1 MDGRINFRKY
11 CVVSIWFGCNNNCRI
26 CMLSKVRYTLPGI
39 GYDEF
44 KRVMV
49 HLMRDIRYE
58 NLILSGA
65 EVTTFGELEKYAGF
79 AASLGCFNKI
89 QIQTNGRRL
98 SERGYLE
105 RLVRCGIN
113 EFFVSIHGFEQ
124 THDAATGVRGAFRQT
139 LQGLHNLSGLK
150 GVNVISNTVLTR
162 DNLPEMA
169 KFIGFLAK
177 LSVSEIHMWNYFPM
191 GSESKEELI
200 VSMDE
205 ACRLLP
211 ELQGIT
217 QSNGKPL
224 VMKSF
229 PLCLPAK
236 APVYLDSVFPE
247 TVLPD
252 RFWKE
257 FVKCGFGQCVHR
269 QENNC
274 QSREC
279 WGLSGPYL
287 RKYGSERG
295 LLKPLGELRQQ
306 ECGKQDSK

>member
-1 MDGRINFRKY
+1 MAGRIDLSKY

-26 CMLSKVRYTLPGI
+26 CMLSRLRKTMPAVS
-39 GYDEF
+39 YDEF

-49 HLMRDIRYE
+49 HLMRFVEYE
-58 NLILSGA
+58 NLILSGG
-65 EVTTFGELEKYAGF
+65 EVTTFEELEKYVEF

-98 SERGYLE
+98 SDRTYLE

-113 EFFVSIHGFEQ
+113 EFFVSVHGFEQ

-139 LQGLHNLSGLK
+139 LQGLQNLSNLK
-150 GVNVISNTVLTR
+150 GINVISNTVLTR
-162 DNLPEMA
+162 DNLPEITE
-169 KFIGFLAK
+169 FVSFLAK

-191 GSESKEELI
+191 GSESKEDLI
-200 VSMDE
+200 VSMAE
-205 ACRLLP
+205 ICRLLP
-211 ELQGIT
+211 ELHEIAQC
-217 QSNGKPL
+217 SGKPL

-229 PLCLPAK
+229 PLCLPGL
-236 APVYLDSVFPE
+236 APVYLDSVFPK

-269 QENNC
+269 QEGRC
-274 QSREC
+274 QSVEC
-279 WGLSGPYL
+279 WGLSVPYIQ
-287 RKYGSERG
+287 KYGSEKD
-295 LLKPLGELRQQ
+295 LLKPLSSLQCQ
-306 ECGKQDSK
+306 EFGR